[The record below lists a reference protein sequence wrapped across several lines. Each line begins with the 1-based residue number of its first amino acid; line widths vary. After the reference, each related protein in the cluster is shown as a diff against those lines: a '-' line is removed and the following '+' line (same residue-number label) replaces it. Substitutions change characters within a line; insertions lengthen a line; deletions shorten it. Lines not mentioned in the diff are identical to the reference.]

1 MCSAILK
8 LMSVTSITFTLFLH
22 VIICSTV
29 FSQLRQP
36 VYNFQKDDTVLR
48 RTYYEQA
55 LQNKKTLIGS
65 LGATHKKDYQEI
77 YECRF
82 ETVAE
87 LLQST
92 RPVTD
97 KEANDYLQSVLKKI
111 IEVNPELKSKEI
123 RLLFSRDWW
132 PNAYSIGEGTLV
144 VNAGL
149 MIYLNNEAELAFVL
163 CHELAHYFLD
173 HSNSAIKK
181 HIETVNSDAFK
192 KEIKRLQKEEYR
204 VNQQLEA
211 LLKPIIMSSRSHR
224 REHEAEADRHAF
236 MFMKKTGY
244 DCNAINSCLTM
255 LGHVDDT
262 SSFKPLDV
270 QQALNFTEYPF
281 KKRWIQ
287 KESVLFSELK
297 EDDSPLTKREKDSM
311 QTHPDC
317 DKRIGLLKDSIAQ
330 LTVTGQHYLISAET
344 FNRLKKD
351 FYVEIAEQEYRN
363 KNLSRNLYYSLL
375 MLQQEEYIPYA
386 LFSIARSL
394 NTMYEGQKDHRLGA
408 MTEGENRGYK
418 QDYNLLLRMLSRLK
432 LDEMA
437 SLSYQFCK
445 QYKELMNRYIG
456 FEEEYNKAKKRIQ
469 Q

>member
-1 MCSAILK
+1 MTAARITFALFFNFLLCSA
-8 LMSVTSITFTLFLH
+8 
-22 VIICSTV
+22 V

-55 LQNKKTLIGS
+55 LQNKNKLIGS
-65 LGATHKKDYQEI
+65 LAPAYKKDYQEI
-77 YECRF
+77 YESRF
-82 ETVAE
+82 ETVAD

-92 RPVTD
+92 RPVT
-97 KEANDYLQSVLKKI
+97 EPGANNYLQSVLKKI
-111 IEVNPELKSKEI
+111 IEVNPELKGKEI
-123 RLLFSRDWW
+123 RLVFSRDWW
-132 PNAYSIGEGTLV
+132 PNAYSVGEGTLV

-173 HSNSAIKK
+173 HSNKAIKK
-181 HIETVNSDAFK
+181 HVETVNSDAFK
-192 KEIKRLQKEEYR
+192 KEIKRLEKEQYR

-211 LLKPIIMSSRSHR
+211 LLKPILMKNRSHG
-224 REHEAEADRHAF
+224 RENEAEADRYAF
-236 MFMKKTGY
+236 IFLKKTGY
-244 DCNAINSCLTM
+244 DCNAITSCLAM

-270 QQALNFTEYPF
+270 QQAFNFADYPF

-297 EDDSPLTKREKDSM
+297 DDESPMSKKEKDSLK
-311 QTHPDC
+311 THPDC
-317 DKRIGLLKDSIAQ
+317 DRRIQLLKDSIAQ
-330 LTVTGQHYLISAET
+330 LPAGQPFLVDQKI
-344 FNRLKKD
+344 FDQLRKD

-363 KNLSRNLYYSLL
+363 KNLSRSLYYSLL
-375 MLQQEEYIPYA
+375 MLQREEYSPFA
-386 LFSIARSL
+386 LFSIARTL
-394 NTMYEGQKDHRLGA
+394 NNMYEGQKDHRLGA
-408 MTEGENRGYK
+408 MTEGETRGYQ
-418 QDYNLLLRMLSRLK
+418 QDYNLLLRMISRLK
-432 LDEMA
+432 LDEIA

-445 QYKELMNRYIG
+445 QYKEQMSDYIG

-469 Q
+469 QQ